1 MDKSTQRDIFTI
13 LKPLIAIGAAFGIKK
28 GSEKFKEWK
37 KKRNDEKK

>member
-13 LKPLIAIGAAFGIKK
+13 LKPLIVIGAVFGIKK
-28 GSEKFKEWK
+28 GSEKFKERK